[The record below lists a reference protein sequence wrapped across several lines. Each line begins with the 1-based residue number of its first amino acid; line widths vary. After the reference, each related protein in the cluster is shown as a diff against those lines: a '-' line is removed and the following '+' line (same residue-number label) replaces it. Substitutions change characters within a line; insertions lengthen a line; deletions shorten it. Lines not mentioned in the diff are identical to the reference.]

1 MHLKRLELKG
11 FKSFPTKTEINFNEG
26 ITAIVGPNGS
36 GKSNISDAVRW
47 VLGEQSIKSLR
58 GDKLEDVIF
67 AGTIDKKPMNYC
79 EVALTIDNS
88 DEKLNID
95 FSEVTIKRRA
105 YRNGESG
112 FFLNDKACRLKD
124 IKELLLDTGIGKDG
138 YSIIEQGKVDEIL
151 SNNPANRRKV
161 FDEACGISKYRY
173 KKQEAEKNLKNTK
186 ENLERIEDVYIEI
199 ENRIKPLFSQQKKA
213 LRYLELRENLK
224 KLEVNN
230 YIREIKKIDNELSE
244 ITKQKTILA
253 KELNE
258 KEVLREK
265 MDKNVELAN
274 EEIEKLEENISKLN
288 EYIDSIKD
296 VLNQNDSQISLIN
309 ERINNSKSN
318 IENNKKTLDDFELK
332 LKEDNEKLVELQN
345 KRKVDEEAIS
355 VLKKEISDI
364 EQKNSQK
371 EQNLNNLTKNLED
384 LKDNIITYLNEKKDL
399 SNSLSMLGAN
409 IENINSRSE
418 VIDNNIADINTS
430 LEQKKS
436 IYKEKEEK
444 VNEIK
449 VELNK
454 QNTTLNNLRE
464 ELQNYKNEN
473 RNIDIKI
480 QNNNYSQKEYSSKLQ
495 IYKDMEKHNEGF
507 NRGVKEVLKNK
518 NLSGICG
525 ALGQVITT
533 KAEYE
538 KAIEA
543 ALGAYMQNIITTD
556 QFAAKNAIAYLKKNN
571 MGRVTFLPMNIIK
584 SKKINENTINSK
596 TPYIKIASDLVE
608 FDEQYRDI
616 IENILGRTIV
626 IDNIDNGIKFANETN
641 HKFKVVT
648 LDGDILNPG
657 GSLTGGSLKT
667 STNILSR
674 KRLISDFEE
683 KIQNIKLE
691 NEENLK
697 NKQII
702 IEFISKTRQSIDT
715 YENDINALEKDI
727 VKQNTKLTSI
737 NYEIDSL
744 KQNIEKLQKEKNG
757 LSSNLDYTSNKIES
771 IEQNIKEIELK
782 EAQNKK
788 KIEELSKIQETH
800 NDDFDKE
807 KKQIESLKL
816 DFVQKSEIF
825 KSTEAEINRIKTEI
839 DDTNKKI
846 IDNKN
851 NIERLEKEIENLK
864 NQSQIQMSESE
875 NLNKELSKKN
885 KEMDNAQQAKNKF
898 KENIN
903 DLNKQLKAFERQSM
917 ELRQSEFKIES
928 KLERLSSNKESYT
941 TRLFEDYDLSYVK
954 ALELKDDSIE
964 INKKI
969 LESIKREIASLGN
982 INIDSIKEYK
992 ETKERY
998 DFYSEQK
1005 NDLEE
1010 SISAIEKIIEELEV
1024 NMKVQFKEQ
1033 FTQVNENFKYVYKR
1047 LFGGGE
1053 GELTILDEDNILES
1067 DIQITAKPPGKKM
1080 KNLNLLSGGEKA
1092 LTAISILFAIILAKP
1107 TPFCILD
1114 EIEAPLDDANI
1125 FRFGEY
1131 LKELSEDTQ
1140 FIAVTHRRGTMEAAD
1155 YIYGVTM
1162 EKKAISKVIGL
1173 DLHEAH
1179 KMTDII

>member
-173 KKQEAEKNLKNTK
+173 KKFEAEKNLKNTK

-199 ENRIKPLFSQQKKA
+199 ENRIKPLFTQQKKA
-213 LRYLELRENLK
+213 LKYLELRESLK

-244 ITKQKTILA
+244 ITKQKTIIT

-258 KEVLREK
+258 KEKLREN
-265 MDKNVELAN
+265 MDKNLDLAN
-274 EEIEKLEENISKLN
+274 EEIEKLEQNIAKLN
-288 EYIDSIKD
+288 EYIDSIKN
-296 VLNQNDSQISLIN
+296 VINQNDSQISLIK
-309 ERINNSKSN
+309 ERIHNSESN
-318 IENNKKTLDDFELK
+318 IENNKKTLNDFEIK
-332 LKEDNEKLVELQN
+332 LKEDNEKLIELKN
-345 KRKVDEEAIS
+345 KRQIDKEAIS
-355 VLKKEISDI
+355 VLEKDIYNI
-364 EQKNSQK
+364 EQKNSKK
-371 EQNLNNLTKNLED
+371 EKTLNDLTKNLEE

-399 SNSLSMLGAN
+399 SNSLSMLNAN

-418 VIDNNIADINTS
+418 IIENNIFDINNS
-430 LEQKKS
+430 LSQKKS
-436 IYKEKEEK
+436 IYTEKEEK
-444 VNEIK
+444 INEIK
-449 VELNK
+449 IELKTKNI
-454 QNTTLNNLRE
+454 TLNNLRE
-464 ELQNYKNEN
+464 KLQSYKNEN
-473 RNIDIKI
+473 KNIDIKI
-480 QNNNYSQKEYSSKLQ
+480 QNNNYSKKEYSSKLQ

-518 NLSGICG
+518 NLLGVCG
-525 ALGQVITT
+525 ALGQVIAT
-533 KAEYE
+533 KEEYE
-538 KAIEA
+538 KAIES
-543 ALGAYMQNIITTD
+543 ALGAYMQNIITKD
-556 QFAAKNAIAYLKKNN
+556 QYSAKNAISYLKKNN
-571 MGRVTFLPMNIIK
+571 MGRVTFLPMNVIK
-584 SKKINENTINSK
+584 SKKIDENTINAK

-608 FDEQYRDI
+608 FDEQYKDI

-641 HKFKVVT
+641 HRFKVVT

-674 KRLISDFEE
+674 KRLIKDFEE
-683 KIQNIKLE
+683 KIQNINIE

-697 NKQII
+697 SKQK
-702 IEFISKTRQSIDT
+702 IEKEILSIRQDIEKC
-715 YENDINALEKDI
+715 ENNINTLEKDI
-727 VKQNTKLTSI
+727 VKQNTKLKSI
-737 NYEIDSL
+737 NYEIESL
-744 KQNIEKLQKEKNG
+744 NENIEKLQKEKYG
-757 LSSNLDYTSNKIES
+757 LNSNLDYTSNKIKT
-771 IEQNIKEIELK
+771 IEQNIKEIEIK
-782 EAQNKK
+782 EVKNKK
-788 KIEELSKIQETH
+788 KIEELNKIQEA
-800 NDDFDKE
+800 NNEDFDKE
-807 KKQIESLKL
+807 KKQIEHLKL

-825 KSTEAEINRIKTEI
+825 KSTDSEINRIESEI
-839 DDTNKKI
+839 NETNTKI
-846 IDNKN
+846 IENKN
-851 NIERLEKEIENLK
+851 CIDKLQKEIQNLK
-864 NQSQIQMSESE
+864 NESKIQISEGE
-875 NLNKELSKKN
+875 NLNKELSKKY

-903 DLNKQLKAFERQSM
+903 DLNKQLKFFERQSM

-928 KLERLSSNKESYT
+928 KLERLLSNKESCT
-941 TRLFEDYDLSYVK
+941 TRLFEDYDLTYVK
-954 ALELKDDSIE
+954 ALEFKDDSIE

-982 INIDSIKEYK
+982 INIDSIEEYK

-1005 NDLEE
+1005 TDLEE
-1010 SISAIEKIIEELEV
+1010 SINEIEKIIQELEV

-1033 FTQVNENFKYVYKR
+1033 FTKVNENFKYVYKR

-1131 LKELSEDTQ
+1131 LKELSVDTQ
-1140 FIAVTHRRGTMEAAD
+1140 FIAVTHRRGTMEASD

-1173 DLHEAH
+1173 NLHEAH